1 MTTRLRRARE
11 DGPSPAQSGGGRSA
25 RQGDRT
31 HGYTL
36 IEVLIALVVL
46 TFGTLALA
54 RMLARAGDAELEA
67 VQRTQAMAL
76 AQDMVDRINLNRVRA
91 ADYIGTYVPGADAEE
106 CEVGPDAQ
114 ADPAKTVLRDRCQ
127 WTNLLQG
134 AAVVDGGR
142 SIGAPIAARGC
153 ITSPTPNVYLVAVAW
168 QGIVPT
174 APPPSDCGVDAFD
187 REANRRVF
195 STVVQIATLSL

>member
-1 MTTRLRRARE
+1 MTADPGRSNDAGPPGAREGVARSACKGERAR
-11 DGPSPAQSGGGRSA
+11 
-25 RQGDRT
+25 
-31 HGYTL
+31 GYTL
-36 IEVLIALVVL
+36 IEVLVALLVL
-46 TFGTLALA
+46 AFGTLALA

-67 VQRTQAMAL
+67 VQRTQAMTL

-91 ADYIGTYVPGADAEE
+91 ADYLGTYVPGQAPEE
-106 CEVGPDAQ
+106 CAVDADSSV
-114 ADPAKTVLRDRCQ
+114 DPEKTVVRDRCQ

-153 ITSPTPNVYLVAVAW
+153 ITSPAPNVYLVAVAW

-174 APPPSDCGVDAFD
+174 APPPSDCGLDTFD

>member
-1 MTTRLRRARE
+1 MS
-11 DGPSPAQSGGGRSA
+11 PSRS
-25 RQGDRT
+25 R
-31 HGYTL
+31 GYTL
-36 IEVLIALVVL
+36 VEVLVALLVL
-46 TFGTLALA
+46 AFGTLALA

-76 AQDMVDRINLNRVRA
+76 AQDMVDRINLNRLRA
-91 ADYIGTYVPGADAEE
+91 ADYLGEYVPGSAPEDCEVDADAS
-106 CEVGPDAQ
+106 
-114 ADPAKTVLRDRCQ
+114 ADPQRTVARDRCQ

-134 AAVVDGGR
+134 AAIVDGGR

-153 ITSPTPNVYLVAVAW
+153 ITSPGPNLYLVAVAW

-174 APPPSDCGVDAFD
+174 APPPSECGVDAFD

-195 STVVQIATLSL
+195 STIVQIATLHL